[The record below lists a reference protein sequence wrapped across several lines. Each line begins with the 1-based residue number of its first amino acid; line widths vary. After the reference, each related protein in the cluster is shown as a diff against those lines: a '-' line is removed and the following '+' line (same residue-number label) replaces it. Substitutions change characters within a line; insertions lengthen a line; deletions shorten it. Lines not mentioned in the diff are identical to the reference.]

1 MSLQGYVKS
10 FNIDI
15 TVAEDK
21 ENFEGKWISLRDA
34 LNYSTNDLELIRKAI
49 TDTIEKRR
57 NKEREARKNISFY
70 NRYLYMIANIVF
82 INGMLTKCRCYI
94 KEDIKPKDY
103 EELFM
108 GSTNAIA
115 IEGKNIY
122 VRNANTEFSREIINA
137 IQEYNIINEGY
148 TIKFI

>member
-1 MSLQGYVKS
+1 MLQGYIKR
-10 FNIDI
+10 FNMDI

-21 ENFEGKWISLRDA
+21 ESFEGEWISLRDA
-34 LNYSTNDLELIRKAI
+34 LNYSTNDLKLIQKAI

-57 NKEREARKNISFY
+57 NKEREARRNISFY

-82 INGMLTKCRCYI
+82 INGTLTKCRCEI

-103 EELFM
+103 KELFM

-122 VRNANTEFSREIINA
+122 IRNANADFSREIINA

>member
-1 MSLQGYVKS
+1 MLQGYIKR

-21 ENFEGKWISLRDA
+21 ESFEGEWISLRDA
-34 LNYSTNDLELIRKAI
+34 LNYSTNDLKLIQKAI

-57 NKEREARKNISFY
+57 NKEREARRNISFY

-82 INGMLTKCRCYI
+82 INGTLTKCRCKI

-103 EELFM
+103 KELFM

-122 VRNANTEFSREIINA
+122 VRNANADFSREIINA

>member
-1 MSLQGYVKS
+1 M
-10 FNIDI
+10 DI

-21 ENFEGKWISLRDA
+21 ESFEGEWISLRDA
-34 LNYSTNDLELIRKAI
+34 LNYSTNDLKLIQKAI

-57 NKEREARKNISFY
+57 NKEREARRNISFY

-82 INGMLTKCRCYI
+82 INGTLTKCRCEI

-103 EELFM
+103 KELFM
-108 GSTNAIA
+108 SSTNAIA

-122 VRNANTEFSREIINA
+122 VRNANADFSREIINA